1 MFTTHSTD
9 HLLSRVLAGLALT
22 VAVAFAA
29 LTHAIV
35 TAQSF
40 V

>member
-9 HLLSRVLAGLALT
+9 RFFSRVLAGLAIT
-22 VAVAFAA
+22 VAATFAV
-29 LTHAIV
+29 LTHAVV

-40 V
+40 I

>member
-1 MFTTHSTD
+1 MFTRSSTD
-9 HLLSRVLAGLALT
+9 RFLSRVLAGLAIT

-29 LTHAIV
+29 LTHAVI

>member
-1 MFTTHSTD
+1 MFTSQSTD
-9 HLLSRVLAGLALT
+9 RFLSRVLAALTIT
-22 VAVAFAA
+22 VAVTFAA
-29 LTHAIV
+29 LTHAVV